1 MRQDEIIQ
9 VYRFVVI
16 GSVSVS
22 IDFFIYFILLKIGLM
37 LMLAKGVSFCIG
49 MIFGFFGNKYW
60 TFRSNEKPMNET
72 ISYIFIYGFT
82 FFINVSVNDISFN
95 FAFTSLAFGESEAL
109 MIAFLTATF
118 VSTVLNYFG
127 IRFITFKKG
136 INSRQQNN
144 NSNYE

>member
-1 MRQDEIIQ
+1 MKKDELIHI
-9 VYRFVVI
+9 YRFVVI

-22 IDFFIYFILLKIGLM
+22 LDFFIYYILLKIGLI
-37 LMLAKGVSFCIG
+37 LMLAKGVSFCSG

-60 TFRSNEKPMNET
+60 TFRSSEKPMNET

-82 FFINVSVNDISFN
+82 FFINVSVNGIAFN
-95 FAFTSLAFGESEAL
+95 FVSTSIAFGESQAL

-136 INSRQQNN
+136 INFRQQNN
-144 NSNYE
+144 NE